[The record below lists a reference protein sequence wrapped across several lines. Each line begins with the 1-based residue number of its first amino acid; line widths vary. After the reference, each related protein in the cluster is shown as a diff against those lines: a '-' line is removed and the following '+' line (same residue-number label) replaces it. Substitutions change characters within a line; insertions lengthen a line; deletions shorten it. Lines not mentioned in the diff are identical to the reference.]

1 MSDYLMRED
10 APLTDAEWQHV
21 DKAVVE
27 TAKQFLVGRRF
38 LDLAGPFGPGLEIV
52 PVGTGDARG
61 YVELSILDATFMLY
75 WKDIEASRKM
85 GVPLETGAAARAAM
99 ACARM
104 EDELILSGL
113 IGAAEK
119 SVSLGDWT
127 EPDAPLGDIVKAT
140 EALFS
145 DGFFGPYA
153 VVLSPDLYTQTQRV
167 SRGMGR
173 MVSKLINDIVTG
185 GMFRTQL
192 LDEGQ
197 GLVLSLGAYNFDL
210 VVGQDLVAAYQGNEG
225 LDHSFRVMETLALRV
240 KRGGAICKL
249 G

>member
-1 MSDYLMRED
+1 MSDYLMRND
-10 APLTDAEWQHV
+10 APLTDAEWKQV
-21 DKAVVE
+21 DETVVG

-52 PVGTGDARG
+52 PVGTGEDRSF
-61 YVELSILDATFMLY
+61 VELTVLDASFMLY
-75 WKDIEASRKM
+75 WKDVEASRRM

-104 EDELILSGL
+104 EDELVLNGL
-113 IGAAEK
+113 LDAADK
-119 SVSLGDWT
+119 SVSLADWA
-127 EPDAPLGDIVKAT
+127 EPEAPLADVVKAT
-140 EALFS
+140 EALFN

-173 MVSKLINDIVTG
+173 MVSKLITDIASG
-185 GMFRTQL
+185 GMLRSQL

-210 VVGQDLVAAYQGNEG
+210 VVGQDLTTAYQGNEG
-225 LDHSFRVMETLALRV
+225 LDHSFRVLESLALRV

-249 G
+249 A